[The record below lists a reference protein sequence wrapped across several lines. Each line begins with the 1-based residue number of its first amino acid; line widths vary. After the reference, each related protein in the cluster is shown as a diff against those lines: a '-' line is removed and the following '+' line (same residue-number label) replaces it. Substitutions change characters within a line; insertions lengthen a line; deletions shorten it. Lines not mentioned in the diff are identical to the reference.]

1 MTSIRNLLQRE
12 IFTPKEERL
21 LGIVHVWKGG
31 KKKKN
36 SILCAAVTS
45 ELPVQISLV
54 KVKSDRGQ
62 YKQSTCW
69 AMEDLMLVD
78 GKDAVKDTAEF
89 DFHLDKVY
97 KWVASSPSEKIAFM
111 TCMWKLNQR
120 YLQNKVKFINI
131 SPDILQETQVL
142 EAEVGTGEPAGE
154 GYQQLTVKEAAD
166 IELLMERSELAVS
179 DAQVFAQT
187 LSTDLQVLDKANIM
201 AIMESEK
208 QVSQLVQLIDE
219 GLMEVLCL
227 ENTLRV
233 HDELLR
239 SVKEQMDSIHKSNYW
254 LQVIDNNQKKLQR
267 EVTYLADSLTLNDEH
282 VWALNYGSLDTTEH
296 VEACSIAAQA
306 LSRCANTS
314 LAPEHRKLQGV
325 AEQLIKFESLR
336 QNFEKRFVSH
346 LNKIIVLQGMDQG
359 AAPHEDGADLVLPQH
374 TAFHQQLLPYVSL
387 MGWLRNSNPVIFNEL
402 YKVYADNLGK
412 LYEKQMKD
420 VFDLARF
427 KVCGFKDSKRLGFQ
441 DSLDRATP
449 SSSNLPRPR
458 LRFSTTD
465 RTEVDMARRV
475 VVDKVLELVLTELE
489 PVCIAEQ
496 EFLTSF
502 FWLEEEENK
511 QNLFAETTFNKRCS
525 EAPGSYKSMYDE
537 LEAVSDPWVS
547 GVLGSVELELRS
559 LVSLCDKVYLFSC
572 LYVLK
577 RTSQHLAIN
586 QNTPCASFLN
596 AVLNHT
602 LQLGKRNFQQ
612 CIEILYQEIENAK
625 LPKKVKIGIL
635 PFVTRLKDFVTLAEN
650 VLENTEGR
658 GDVDKAYNKL
668 FYAAFNSIEN
678 MALQTLK
685 MPLNVVM
692 MVNFHHIY
700 TFLLE
705 MKVPSLETTRKEAK
719 EKYSQHLEL
728 FVTTYLGLPLEK
740 LNEFFDGVKACV
752 AHGIKEEEVHF
763 QLAYSKQEL
772 RKVIEK
778 YPGREVRKALEM
790 LYRKINRQLSEENL
804 LQQVVWRAMQEDFIR
819 QYRVIEELIERCY
832 PGSGI
837 SLEFTVEDL
846 LQYFS
851 AVTCCSPR

>member
-511 QNLFAETTFNKRCS
+511 QNLFAEVSLRGFLSWFFLVSDVWNSTCRTVITK
-525 EAPGSYKSMYDE
+525 

-612 CIEILYQEIENAK
+612 CIEVLYQEIENAK

-635 PFVTRLKDFVTLAEN
+635 PFVTRLEDFVTLAEN

-668 FYAAFNSIEN
+668 FYAAFNSIIIF
-678 MALQTLK
+678 MSPCPQ
-685 MPLNVVM
+685 
-692 MVNFHHIY
+692 
-700 TFLLE
+700 
-705 MKVPSLETTRKEAK
+705 
-719 EKYSQHLEL
+719 
-728 FVTTYLGLPLEK
+728 
-740 LNEFFDGVKACV
+740 EFFDGVKACV

-804 LQQVVWRAMQEDFIR
+804 LQFPSFVHSQKRNPQTHLKDPDMVWDFWSLRPESLHQVLSF
-819 QYRVIEELIERCY
+819 
-832 PGSGI
+832 SI
-837 SLEFTVEDL
+837 SVP
-846 LQYFS
+846 
-851 AVTCCSPR
+851 C